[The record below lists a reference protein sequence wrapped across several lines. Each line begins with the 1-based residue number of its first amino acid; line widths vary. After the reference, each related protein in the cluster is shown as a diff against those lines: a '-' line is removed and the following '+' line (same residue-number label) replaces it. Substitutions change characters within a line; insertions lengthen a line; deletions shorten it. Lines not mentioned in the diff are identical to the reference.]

1 MACSEAMI
9 DSVQQ
14 IFSCMYN
21 SNTLHNMMRHA
32 IGREL
37 VKHNATRF
45 GTNYMFLE
53 SFMRKKDQS
62 IFWMMLTEFRGSH
75 YILSEADMYAFDN
88 LTSPN
93 CGGLTCNKFW
103 MMWTE
108 PLLCVLEI

>member
-1 MACSEAMI
+1 MI

-21 SNTLHNMMRHA
+21 SNTLHNMMRHV